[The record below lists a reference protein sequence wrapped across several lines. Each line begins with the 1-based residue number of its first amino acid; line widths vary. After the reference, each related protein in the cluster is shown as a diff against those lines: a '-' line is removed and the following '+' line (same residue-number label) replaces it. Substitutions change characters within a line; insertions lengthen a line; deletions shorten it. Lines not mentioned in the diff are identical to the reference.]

1 MNSINKNVLILLLA
15 FLSLGVFNVKA
26 QDSTSHKEKIYVLKI
41 FDEIGPSSWRTTK
54 NGLQEAREVNADI
67 VLVHLNTYGG
77 LVDAADSIRTALLN
91 FPKPVWVFIDNNAA
105 SAGALISIACDK
117 IYMRKGANIGAATV
131 VTETQEAA
139 PDKYQSYMRS
149 MMRSTA
155 QAQGRDPKIA
165 EAMVDPDVYIEGVVD
180 SGKVLTFTTEE
191 AVKNGYCDGTAE
203 NIEEVIALNSI
214 GEYEIV
220 EQEISALDR
229 FIGFLINPI
238 VSGLLIM
245 LIIGGIYFEMQSP
258 GIGFALLVAIV
269 AALLYFAPLYIEGLA
284 QHWEILIFIIG
295 IGLLALEIFVIPG
308 FGVAG
313 VSGIILIVSGLTL
326 ALVGNKGLSMPD
338 NDYSPMARAFAM
350 VSISILL
357 AMVGS
362 FYLGSKI
369 VRVKV
374 SGSTIGLS
382 EELRSSD
389 GYSASEMSYKELIGK
404 TGVALTILRPAGKIE
419 IDNEQYDATAQI
431 GYIEKGEPI
440 KVVAYENMQL
450 IVRKA

>member
-1 MNSINKNVLILLLA
+1 MSFINKKICFLLLA
-15 FLSLGVFNVKA
+15 LLPVFALNSFA
-26 QDSTSHKEKIYVLKI
+26 QENHKTKIYVLKI

-54 NGLQEAREVNADI
+54 MGLQEARDVNADI
-67 VLVHLNTYGG
+67 VLVHMNTYGG

-105 SAGALISIACDK
+105 SAGALISIACDS
-117 IYMRKGANIGAATV
+117 IYMRKGANIGASTV

-155 QAQGRDPKIA
+155 QAQGRDPMIA

-191 AVKNGYCDGTAE
+191 AIAHGYCEGQAE
-203 NIEEVIALNSI
+203 SIEEIIQRNGIA
-214 GEYEIV
+214 EYEIV
-220 EQEISALDR
+220 RQEISALDK
-229 FIGFLINPI
+229 FIGFLINPVI
-238 VSGLLIM
+238 SGLLIM

-284 QHWEILIFIIG
+284 NNWEILIFIIG
-295 IGLLALEIFVIPG
+295 IGLLAVEIFVIPG

-313 VSGIILIVSGLTL
+313 VSGIVLIVGGLTL
-326 ALVGNKGLSMPD
+326 SLVGNVGLSMPD
-338 NDYSPMARAFAM
+338 GDYTPVARSFAL
-350 VSISILL
+350 VSISILIAL
-357 AMVGS
+357 VGS
-362 FYLGSKI
+362 FYLSTKL
-369 VRVKV
+369 VKV
-374 SGSTIGLS
+374 KVGGSTLGLS

-389 GYSASEMSYKELIGK
+389 GYSASESTYKELVGK

-419 IDNEQYDATAQI
+419 IDGEQYDATAQI
-431 GYIEKGEPI
+431 GYIEKGENI
-440 KVVAYENMQL
+440 RIVAYENMQL